1 VGGGETMRLV
11 LATRNEHKVREI
23 KEILEGLDVELLS
36 FHDLP
41 DLPDVIEDGAT
52 LDENAVK
59 KAVAVARA
67 TGLPAL
73 ADDTGLEVDA
83 LGGAPGVRS
92 ARYAGPACD
101 YEANNTKLLAELD
114 GVADSERRAAF
125 RCVVALATPE
135 RLVGT
140 VVGKTAGSI
149 TRERHGAGGFGYD
162 PLFRPDAYDRTYA
175 EMSAVEKNRISHR
188 GRAVRA
194 SRALVEELLRSA

>member
-1 VGGGETMRLV
+1 MRLV

-23 KEILEGLDVELLS
+23 RDILDGLDVELLS
-36 FHDLP
+36 FHDLA

-59 KAVAVARA
+59 KAVEVAGA
-67 TGLPAL
+67 TGHPAL

-83 LGGAPGVRS
+83 LDGAPGVYS

-101 YEANNTKLLAELD
+101 SDANNTKLLAELD
-114 GVADSERRAAF
+114 GVADRDRRAAF

-135 RLVGT
+135 GLIGVVVGT
-140 VVGKTAGSI
+140 TAGRI
-149 TRERHGAGGFGYD
+149 TRERHGGGGFGYD
-162 PLFRPDAYDRTYA
+162 PLFRPDGYDRTYA
-175 EMSAVEKNRISHR
+175 EMSAEEKNEISHR

-194 SRALVEELLRSA
+194 SRALVEELLRSV

>member
-1 VGGGETMRLV
+1 MQLV

-36 FHDLP
+36 FHDLA
-41 DLPDVIEDGAT
+41 DLPDVVEDGAT

-59 KAVAVARA
+59 KAVEVACA

-83 LGGAPGVRS
+83 LGGAPGVYS

-101 YEANNTKLLAELD
+101 YDANNTKLLTELE
-114 GVADSERRAAF
+114 GVADSDRRAAF
-125 RCVVALATPE
+125 RCVVALATPD
-135 RLVGT
+135 RLIGT
-140 VVGKTAGSI
+140 VVGKTTGTI
-149 TRERHGAGGFGYD
+149 IRKRQGVGGFGYD
-162 PLFRPDAYDRTYA
+162 PLFQPDGCDRTYA
-175 EMSAVEKNRISHR
+175 EMSAGEKNEISHR

-194 SRALVEELLRSA
+194 SRALVEELLRSV

>member
-1 VGGGETMRLV
+1 MKLV

-36 FHDLP
+36 FHDLT

-59 KAVAVARA
+59 KAVEVARA

-83 LGGAPGVRS
+83 LGGAPGVYS

-101 YEANNTKLLAELD
+101 YDANNTKLLAELD
-114 GVADSERRAAF
+114 GVADADRRAAF

-135 RLVGT
+135 RLIGT
-140 VVGKTAGSI
+140 VVGTTTGSI
-149 TRERHGAGGFGYD
+149 IRERHGVGGFGYD
-162 PLFRPDAYDRTYA
+162 PLFRPDGYDRTYA
-175 EMSAVEKNRISHR
+175 EMSAEEKNEISHR

-194 SRALVEELLRSA
+194 SRALVEELLGGV